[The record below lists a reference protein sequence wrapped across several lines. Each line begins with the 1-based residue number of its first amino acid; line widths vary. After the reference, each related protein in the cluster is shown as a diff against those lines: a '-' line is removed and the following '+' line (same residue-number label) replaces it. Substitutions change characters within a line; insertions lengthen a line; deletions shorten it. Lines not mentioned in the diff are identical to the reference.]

1 MFGRSDKF
9 ENPNN
14 KCNNKNLK
22 MINDINTLKSL
33 LTISERIV
41 LKKKE
46 GN

>member
-1 MFGRSDKF
+1 MRIQII
-9 ENPNN
+9 NAII
-14 KCNNKNLK
+14 KNLK

-41 LKKKE
+41 LKEKE